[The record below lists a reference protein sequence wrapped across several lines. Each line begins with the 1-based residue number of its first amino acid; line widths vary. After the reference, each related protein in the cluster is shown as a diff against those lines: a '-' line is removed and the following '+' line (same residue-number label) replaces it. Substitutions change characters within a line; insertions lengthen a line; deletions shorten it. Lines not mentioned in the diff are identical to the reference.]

1 MGRDTIHLENA
12 ISTISQEYVLEFT
25 SEYGIPKSL
34 HSELPGPEDPIVEFP
49 EGKVDDGCRLAND
62 RKNTPLC
69 YTKPLDSLKNWNDQL
84 FWVDD
89 RVFPTAVDWRTSA
102 PKDQMPPVGSYS
114 MADRYFLR
122 DDVYLTFLYDDDRD
136 MDLFNLISAHNPAKV
151 KTRTR
156 PCAAHEVPLL
166 TATANRVI
174 HMEDMTEVSGSLGT
188 SFTIEKSPLDFSNED
203 PPLLISESI
212 RAEEQGQDEL
222 SQGATPSTLG
232 GKSLASMGIET
243 GTTVFAPMTQEI
255 PVHTEGVSDLD
266 SLSYAK
272 PRPAPEQDGAQSS
285 RKAVVTEDPDSEKST
300 SFTSMVGSPG
310 SIYQS
315 GWGVT
320 NNCHLDTLA
329 ACHDMETKLL
339 KKAVAQV
346 ARRDQRIKAGE
357 KHIRNLEALLEAKVD
372 MKGAANTKNVEL
384 AKELESLHVQFLDLQ
399 VSNNQLSQQVSTL
412 QAQIMGKERIKAAFE
427 EFKKYEDD
435 RVSSRCAEMDARLDA
450 LSIDFDEE
458 LYPHMLTTISGRRWI
473 IGHGLRLAV
482 MNCAESTE
490 LRQVFS
496 NVVSVGIDMGMSEGL
511 KHRVENGKAKVDLAA
526 IEAYDPK
533 ANTKYVA
540 ALHALKDLKYPLVDQ
555 LEKLKDAPID
565 IPVYPEVR
573 NPKDPWSFKD
583 EILLEDVI
591 AANVSRA
598 EKKKKCRV
606 VCHTHGVG
614 SAHHARSD
622 GVLISVLTISL
633 QGLVILL
640 ADAITQTEIIE
651 DEASPRLIRSKSLP
665 PLYNLDWP

>member
-1 MGRDTIHLENA
+1 
-12 ISTISQEYVLEFT
+12 
-25 SEYGIPKSL
+25 
-34 HSELPGPEDPIVEFP
+34 
-49 EGKVDDGCRLAND
+49 
-62 RKNTPLC
+62 
-69 YTKPLDSLKNWNDQL
+69 
-84 FWVDD
+84 
-89 RVFPTAVDWRTSA
+89 
-102 PKDQMPPVGSYS
+102 
-114 MADRYFLR
+114 
-122 DDVYLTFLYDDDRD
+122 

-156 PCAAHEVPLL
+156 PCAAHEVSLL

-174 HMEDMTEVSGSLGT
+174 HMEDMTEVSGSSRT
-188 SFTIEKSPLDFSNED
+188 SSTVKKSPLDFSNED
-203 PPLLISESI
+203 PPPLISESI
-212 RAEEQGQDEL
+212 KAEKQGQDEL
-222 SQGATPSTLG
+222 SQGAALVGNPPYTRVAPEPDLEKETIDMRAFSTLK
-232 GKSLASMGIET
+232 GKSLASIGIGM
-243 GTTVFAPMTQEI
+243 GTTVFAPATQEI
-255 PVHTEGVSDLD
+255 PIHTEGVSDPD
-266 SLSYAK
+266 SLLYAK
-272 PRPAPEQDGAQSS
+272 PRPALEQDVAQSS

-320 NNCHLDTLA
+320 NNCRLDTPA
-329 ACHDMETKLL
+329 ACQDMVDHIETKLL

-346 ARRDQRIKAGE
+346 AQRDQRIKAGE

-372 MKGAANTKNVEL
+372 IKGATKAKNVEL
-384 AKELESLHVQFLDLQ
+384 AKELESLRVQFSDLQ
-399 VSNNQLSQQVSTL
+399 
-412 QAQIMGKERIKAAFE
+412 
-427 EFKKYEDD
+427 KYEDD

-458 LYPHMLTTISGRRWI
+458 LYPHILTTITGHQWI
-473 IGHGLRLAV
+473 IEHGLRLAV
-482 MNCAESTE
+482 MKCAESKE

-496 NVVSVGIDMGMSEGL
+496 NVVSVGIAKGMSEGL

-540 ALHALKDLKYPLVDQ
+540 ALHALKDLKCPLVNQ

-565 IPVYPEVR
+565 VIMASIPVYLEVR
-573 NPKDPWSFKD
+573 NPKDTWSFKD

-591 AANVSRA
+591 AANVSHA

-622 GVLISVLTISL
+622 GVLISVPTISL

-640 ADAITQTEIIE
+640 EDAATQTEIIE
-651 DEASPRLIRSKSLP
+651 DKASPRLIRSKSLP